1 MSDLFPKSVPVTVVT
16 GEFQSGKT
24 VFALTTGYPLERTL
38 IYDNELSAETYHTT
52 DNPFVRVDLPGEM
65 ARLFPK
71 GYTAV
76 QFYDAWLRH
85 MRAHSC
91 RPV

>member
-24 VFALTTGYPLERTL
+24 VFALLPLFLECTL

-76 QFYDAWLRH
+76 QFYDAWLKH
-85 MRAHSC
+85 MRAVLPAC
-91 RPV
+91 TT